1 MLRQTDIA
9 SHQLKPENMLQLFP
23 SEPRPESF
31 DGIWAPLVT
40 PFKDGEIDH
49 EALALLAQFL
59 TSKGIRGLLVAGT
72 TGEIHSLSLRERLN
86 AVRTVVTATDG
97 LVPILIGIREGDVT
111 ANSREI
117 AQFNLPI
124 AGFVL
129 PVPEFEQNGFRNG
142 GRRLIN
148 HCLAAADAT
157 DRPIIL
163 YDRHRR
169 TGQGLTPEIMAT
181 LHQTGRF
188 PAVVLDGRGVELLPE
203 MVSMNGPNIL
213 SGSEKWLFITLQLGG
228 HGGMLPMANL
238 IPEML
243 VRTHDLFMAGQHD
256 AAWNLY
262 RSMRGLYK
270 RFSGQTRISALKTV
284 LAFDHVISAEVRA
297 PEPEVHPSETLRIRS
312 ELHALRSGNIAA

>member
-9 SHQLKPENMLQLFP
+9 SHQLKLQNTRQLFP
-23 SEPRPESF
+23 SEPKSKSF

-49 EALALLAQFL
+49 EALALLARFL
-59 TSKGIRGLLVAGT
+59 MGKGIRGLLVAGT
-72 TGEIHSLSLRERLN
+72 IGEIYSLSLRERLN

-97 LVPILIGIREGDVT
+97 MVPVLIGIREGDAT

-129 PVPEFEQNGFRNG
+129 PVPELDQSGTRSG
-142 GRRLIN
+142 MRRLIN
-148 HCLAAADAT
+148 YCLAAADAT
-157 DRPIIL
+157 DRPIVL
-163 YDRHRR
+163 CDRHSR
-169 TGQGLTPEIMAT
+169 TGQGLTPEIMAA
-181 LHQTGRF
+181 LHETGRF
-188 PAVVLDGRGVELLPE
+188 PAVVLDGRAGELLPDLAAL
-203 MVSMNGPNIL
+203 NGPNIL
-213 SGSEKWLFITLQLGG
+213 CGSEKWLFITLQLGG

-238 IPEML
+238 IPELL

-262 RSMRGLYK
+262 RSQRGLYK
-270 RFSGQTRISALKTV
+270 RFIGQTRISALKTA
-284 LAFDHVISAEVRA
+284 LAIDHALSAEIRA
-297 PEPEVHPSETLRIRS
+297 PEPEVDLSETLRIRS